1 MSQKTNKLSRGTTK
15 QLTKIGVLAG
25 AAGVLMLLEF
35 PLWFAPHFYELD
47 FSEVA
52 VLLGGFA
59 IGPVASIAIEFV
71 KILLNLALNG
81 TITGGVGEAA
91 NFIIGCSFVF
101 PAAVIYHKNKTFKSA
116 VIGLIVGTIL
126 MAIVGAIANYYV
138 LIPLYAKVYG
148 APLQVFIDAGNV
160 LNKAVVDLKTLILFA
175 VVPFNLF
182 KGIVVSTITVLLYKK
197 LSPILHK

>member
-15 QLTKIGVLAG
+15 QLTKVGVLAG
-25 AAGVLMLLEF
+25 VSAVLMLIEF

-59 IGPVASIAIEFV
+59 IGPAASIAIEFV
-71 KILLNLALNG
+71 KVLLNLALNG
-81 TITGGVGEAA
+81 TITGGVGEGA
-91 NFIIGCSFVF
+91 NFIVGCSFVV
-101 PAAVIYHKNKTFKSA
+101 PAAIIYHKNKTFKNA
-116 VIGLIVGTIL
+116 IIGLIVGTIL
-126 MAIVGAIANYYV
+126 MSIVGAIANYYV

-148 APLQVFIDAGNV
+148 APLQVFVDMGAA

-182 KGIVVSTITVLLYKK
+182 KGIVISAISILLYKK